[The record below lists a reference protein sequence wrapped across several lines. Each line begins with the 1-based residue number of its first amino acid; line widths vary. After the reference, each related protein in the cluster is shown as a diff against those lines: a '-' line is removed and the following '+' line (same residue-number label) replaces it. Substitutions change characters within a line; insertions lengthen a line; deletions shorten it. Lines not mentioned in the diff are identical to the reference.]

1 MLFNSIYYGFFLPCI
16 VALYWIVPRRVRYPL
31 LLVASYAFYANWIP
45 PYLLLILALT
55 GVNYGFGLWLGRDR
69 RRAVLALAVVTN
81 LAVLGYFK
89 YANFFLDAGRGAL
102 KADWP
107 TLNILLPLGISFF
120 TFEFIHYVVDV
131 WRGSPPVRNFV
142 QFALFAAFF
151 PTQIAGP
158 IKRYQ
163 AFVHQLQEHPRFDAQ
178 LAGDGVYLILRGLF
192 KKVILADGLA
202 RIANLGF
209 NTPADLNSVDTWIA
223 VYAFAFQIFFDFS
236 GYTDIGR
243 GSAQLFGFTVPENFA
258 APYLARNLSDFWRR
272 WHISLSSW
280 LRDYLF
286 IPLGG
291 SRGSRLFNYRNLF
304 LTMTL
309 GGLWHGAAGH
319 FLLWGAYQGAGL
331 VALRWMGEVRRDRLG
346 TDLTP
351 LPPSLR
357 RKGEP
362 AAGDD
367 LTPSPP
373 SLQRKG
379 EPAAGDDLT
388 PPPPSLQRKG
398 ELVAGD
404 LPSPFRGGV
413 GGGVGGGEILVTADP
428 LPAATDPV
436 EPGDPPRPTVPAPW
450 RAIAAIRNP
459 QSAIGWLFGIVA
471 TFHFTCLGW
480 VLFRAPDLATTQV
493 FLTRLLTP
501 VTTAGVFP
509 ATDRWTVLGIMTAYF
524 VGVGATHRLRGVLPP
539 ARWERLVA
547 WEWAMRPL
555 TYAVLIVWMILF
567 PAAAQRFLYFQF

>member
-16 VALYWIVPRRVRYPL
+16 VALYWIVPRPVRYPL

-45 PYLLLILALT
+45 PYLLLILGLT

-69 RRAVLALAVVTN
+69 RRRVLALAVGTN
-81 LAVLGYFK
+81 LAVLGGFK
-89 YANFFLDAGRGAL
+89 YANFFLDAGRGVF

-131 WRGSPPVRNFV
+131 WRGSPPVRDVV

-163 AFVHQLQEHPRFDAQ
+163 AFVHQLQSRPQFDAQ

-209 NTPADLNSVDTWIA
+209 DNPADLGSLDAWIA

-331 VALRWMGEVRRDRLG
+331 LALRWMGEVRRRRLG
-346 TDLTP
+346 
-351 LPPSLR
+351 S
-357 RKGEP
+357 
-362 AAGDD
+362 A
-367 LTPSPP
+367 PSPQL
-373 SLQRKG
+373 SALQRKG
-379 EPAAGDDLT
+379 EPNGDNL
-388 PPPPSLQRKG
+388 PSLSRGGAGG
-398 ELVAGD
+398 EVGRVGGEVVPAD
-404 LPSPFRGGV
+404 LPSLSRGGA
-413 GGGVGGGEILVTADP
+413 GGEGGRAGGAYSAL
-428 LPAATDPV
+428 
-436 EPGDPPRPTVPAPW
+436 RPSPS
-450 RAIAAIRNP
+450 AIAA
-459 QSAIGWLFGIVA
+459 LCGILA

-480 VLFRAPDLATTQV
+480 VLFRAPDLATTRL

-501 VTTAGVFP
+501 VAADDVFP
-509 ATDRWTVLGIMTAYF
+509 AADRWTVLGIMAAYF
-524 VGVGATHRLRGVLPP
+524 AGVGASHWLRSVLPA
-539 ARWERLVA
+539 ARWERLRA
-547 WEWAMRPL
+547 WEWALRPL
-555 TYAVLIVWMILF
+555 TYAGLIVWMILF

>member
-1 MLFNSIYYGFFLPCI
+1 MLFNSIYYGFFLPCV
-16 VALYWIVPRRVRYPL
+16 VALYWIVPRPVRYPL
-31 LLVASYAFYANWIP
+31 LLVASYLFYANWIP
-45 PYLLLILALT
+45 PYLLLILGLT
-55 GVNYGFGLWLGRDR
+55 VVNYGFGLWLGRDR
-69 RRAVLALAVVTN
+69 RRAVLALAVVGN

-89 YANFFLDAGRGAL
+89 YANFFLDTGRSAF

-163 AFVHQLQEHPRFDAQ
+163 AFVHQLQEYPRFDAQ
-178 LAGDGVYLILRGLF
+178 SAGEGVYLIVRGLF
-192 KKVILADGLA
+192 KKVVLADGLA
-202 RIANLGF
+202 RIANSGFDNPAGLGS
-209 NTPADLNSVDTWIA
+209 LDTWIT

-258 APYLARNLSDFWRR
+258 APYLARNLVDFWRR

-291 SRGSRLFNYRNLF
+291 SHGSRLFNYRNLF

-309 GGLWHGAAGH
+309 GGLWHGAAWH

-331 VALRWMGEVRRDRLG
+331 TALRWMGDVRKDRLG
-346 TDLTP
+346 TTP
-351 LPPSLR
+351 TLR
-357 RKGEP
+357 SVP
-362 AAGDD
+362 
-367 LTPSPP
+367 
-373 SLQRKG
+373 
-379 EPAAGDDLT
+379 
-388 PPPPSLQRKG
+388 
-398 ELVAGD
+398 VA
-404 LPSPFRGGV
+404 V
-413 GGGVGGGEILVTADP
+413 GL
-428 LPAATDPV
+428 L
-436 EPGDPPRPTVPAPW
+436 
-450 RAIAAIRNP
+450 
-459 QSAIGWLFGIVA
+459 LGIIA

-480 VLFRAPDLATTQV
+480 VLFRAPDLATTQLFV
-493 FLTRLLTP
+493 TRLFTP
-501 VTTAGVFP
+501 VAGAEELPV
-509 ATDRWTVLGIMTAYF
+509 ADRWTVAALMLAYF
-524 VGVGATHRLRGVLPP
+524 GGVGGAQALRVLLPP
-539 ARWERLVA
+539 ARWARLLA
-547 WEWAMRPL
+547 WEWTLRPL
-555 TYAVLIVWMILF
+555 VYAAGIVWMVIF